1 MYEPVRDVVG
11 PKWTLEILH
20 LLSQEG
26 TSGWLNYTKIESE
39 VDDTS
44 SDIVSDRLSV
54 LQQHNLIE
62 RNERSSKDVRY
73 SITPDGESV
82 LRHAREIN
90 SMVSQYSSKSG

>member
-26 TSGWLNYTKIESE
+26 TSGWMNYTQIESGVE
-39 VDDTS
+39 ETS
-44 SDIVSDRLSV
+44 SDVVSDRLSV

-62 RNERSSKDVRY
+62 RTEKSSRDVRY
-73 SITPDGESV
+73 SITPEGESV
-82 LRHAREIN
+82 LAHAQEID
-90 SMVSQYSSKSG
+90 SIISQYSSKSD